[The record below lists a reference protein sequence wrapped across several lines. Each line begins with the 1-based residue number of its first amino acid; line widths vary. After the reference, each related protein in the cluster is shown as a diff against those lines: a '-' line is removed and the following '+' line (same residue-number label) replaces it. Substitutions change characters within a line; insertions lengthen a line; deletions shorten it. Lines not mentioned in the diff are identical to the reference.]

1 MRSALGKRWNRRLKI
16 VQGVLLTFEDAALEE
31 QYRAEC
37 ASESYSADCGLY
49 MLAFSLWVL
58 IWHTLS
64 SVGERRAVWSA
75 ANAVMCFCT
84 LVGMRCTLF

>member
-1 MRSALGKRWNRRLKI
+1 MCSAFGKRRNGQLTI
-16 VQGVLLTFEDAALEE
+16 VQGVLLNFKDAALEE

-58 IWHTLS
+58 IWHTLY
-64 SVGERRAVWSA
+64 SVGEWRAVWSA

-84 LVGMRCTLF
+84 LLGMRCTLF